1 MLFSISNS
9 SMYHSSV
16 SVYQC
21 IPWPVDSVEIRYN
34 PKCCL
39 RLEPVSKL
47 LYKLAWVAV
56 WNDRLFPFWWHLRGI
71 HACINILKWQNFQ
84 SFLILSR
91 KVSIN
96 NVLKKAS
103 CMNSNVYF
111 LICLLWKGLYS
122 SIYRVSTKIFL

>member
-47 LYKLAWVAV
+47 LYKLVWVAV
-56 WNDRLFPFWWHLRGI
+56 KEMGYKTTKNSKFSG
-71 HACINILKWQNFQ
+71 
-84 SFLILSR
+84 
-91 KVSIN
+91 N
-96 NVLKKAS
+96 NQ
-103 CMNSNVYF
+103 
-111 LICLLWKGLYS
+111 
-122 SIYRVSTKIFL
+122 

>member
-47 LYKLAWVAV
+47 LYKLAWVADKEMGMRIKSYKDNSQ
-56 WNDRLFPFWWHLRGI
+56 WLLLEE
-71 HACINILKWQNFQ
+71 ATNI
-84 SFLILSR
+84 I
-91 KVSIN
+91 
-96 NVLKKAS
+96 
-103 CMNSNVYF
+103 
-111 LICLLWKGLYS
+111 
-122 SIYRVSTKIFL
+122 